1 MAKEEEMSFIEKCCE
16 FISVVDSKAQ
26 PYEEERNYT
35 ETVKRQRRV
44 FIRRKIKEEGI
55 DTETVTRE
63 KKNAQRK
70 VKSDLRHHLI
80 LLS

>member
-35 ETVKRQRRV
+35 ETVKR
-44 FIRRKIKEEGI
+44 
-55 DTETVTRE
+55 
-63 KKNAQRK
+63 
-70 VKSDLRHHLI
+70 
-80 LLS
+80 